1 MLCKWKYQRPKVSCV
16 VFHLLL
22 VCLLPPMRLI
32 FNNVWISSMFCSV
45 PFAWLFHLVGIAWHN
60 HTIDLFSSTCQNHQY
75 TIINYVWALFNRLL
89 RMNQHRLH
97 PQTVFSSKALS
108 IVCVL
113 PACVVHYGIMQGWW
127 TASVSLP
134 LVCHHSWVK
143 WGIVWC
149 TEGCSF
155 HKLQPPSWS
164 WDHPVA
170 SV

>member
-1 MLCKWKYQRPKVSCV
+1 MFSSYVCWPWCVSSLTMCGSP
-16 VFHLLL
+16 L
-22 VCLLPPMRLI
+22 
-32 FNNVWISSMFCSV
+32 CSV
-45 PFAWLFHLVGIAWHN
+45 LWPLPLAWLFHLVGIAWHN

-75 TIINYVWALFNRLL
+75 TIIYVWVLFNHLL
-89 RMNQHRLH
+89 RMKQHRLY
-97 PQTVFSSKALS
+97 PQTVFSSKALC

-113 PACVVHYGIMQGWW
+113 PACVVHYGIMQAWW

-134 LVCHHSWVK
+134 LFCHHSWVK

-149 TEGCSF
+149 TEGCYF

-164 WDHPVA
+164 WDHPIA